1 MKLFS
6 TSSLLIPIALRTITI
21 KVVPKINL
29 VFFCEILLKILVIF
43 ESPSFFMISV
53 LLVTKFK
60 VAGNNVNV
68 TVKEVIR
75 PSVIIHPKSM
85 MGLISLKIRDK
96 KAQIVVKTV

>member
-6 TSSLLIPIALRTITI
+6 TSNLLIPIALRIITI

-29 VFFCEILLKILVIF
+29 VFFCEILLKVLVIF
-43 ESPSFFMISV
+43 DLFSSFIISV
-53 LLVTKFK
+53 FSVIKFK

-68 TVKEVIR
+68 IIKEVIN
-75 PSVIIHPKSM
+75 PKVIIQPKSM
-85 MGLISLKIRDK
+85 MGLMSLIIKDK